1 LEVKQTTTATT
12 TATATD
18 PINAITTTEQ
28 QYNEARAV
36 EREEEE
42 RGIEKQDIMGK
53 REAEVAE

>member
-1 LEVKQTTTATT
+1 
-12 TATATD
+12 
-18 PINAITTTEQ
+18 
-28 QYNEARAV
+28 V